1 MDKYDLILMDCQMPK
16 MDGYDATRR
25 LRELGIKTTIVAMTA
40 HALSGDREK
49 CLAAGMDD
57 YLTKPIEIKQLTAT
71 LDRWLEQ
78 AAEHEPPNQRDDSNA
93 DAAFAADDFIKL
105 MMGDEALAAMLLQMF
120 VENMPGDIERLK
132 DAVASGDGSQIR
144 SAAHY
149 IKGAAA
155 NLCASGINAAACE
168 IEQAGKDD
176 NPVRAVELLPRLE
189 SSWLEFVKHA
199 KVRYYLAQPAA

>member
-1 MDKYDLILMDCQMPK
+1 MKFLALS
-16 MDGYDATRR
+16 
-25 LRELGIKTTIVAMTA
+25 LGIAVAANATA
-40 HALSGDREK
+40 ADLMAVS
-49 CLAAGMDD
+49 
-57 YLTKPIEIKQLTAT
+57 TA
-71 LDRWLEQ
+71 
-78 AAEHEPPNQRDDSNA
+78 PVA
-93 DAAFAADDFIKL
+93 DLPRGVSFSATAFAADDFIKL

-199 KVRYYLAQPAA
+199 KVCYYLAQPAA